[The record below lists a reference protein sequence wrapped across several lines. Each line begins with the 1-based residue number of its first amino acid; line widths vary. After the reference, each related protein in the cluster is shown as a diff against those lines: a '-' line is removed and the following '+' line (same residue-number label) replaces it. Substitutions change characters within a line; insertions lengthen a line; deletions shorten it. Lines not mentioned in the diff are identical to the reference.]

1 MHFPTTK
8 ITPVLEKQEE
18 RHGLKQLSKIVMK
31 KQSSKFF
38 SFFEKVGKNIV
49 YQPLPPNTIQ

>member
-18 RHGLKQLSKIVMK
+18 RHGLKQLSEIVMK
-31 KQSSKFF
+31 KQSPKFF
-38 SFFEKVGKNIV
+38 LFLKK
-49 YQPLPPNTIQ
+49 